1 MGARVREEEEIS
13 RIEGKGGRSYSI
25 NSVPDAGGG
34 GGQFSPA
41 LLALDSPALWIHSK
55 DEEFFFDREWTSV
68 EMADKDKKRNLAQS
82 SVYKA
87 LSP

>member
-34 GGQFSPA
+34 GRSILTCLTGLRLSGIV
-41 LLALDSPALWIHSK
+41 DS
-55 DEEFFFDREWTSV
+55 F
-68 EMADKDKKRNLAQS
+68 KR
-82 SVYKA
+82 
-87 LSP
+87 